1 MDQALIRFRRAAA
14 KENRDR
20 RTVRRRYSTRL
31 QRQAVEYWHTRQQQG
46 DGLRDVAESLGIA
59 PWSLHRWAR
68 AYAAHGQFH
77 PVQIVA
83 DAAAAA
89 AVAGTRLVVVMQAD
103 GLRVEG
109 LDVTAVA
116 QLLRL
121 LR

>member
-1 MDQALIRFRRAAA
+1 MDQALIRFRKAAA

-31 QRQAVEYWHTRQQQG
+31 QQQAVECWHTRQQQG
-46 DGLRDVAESLGIA
+46 DGMRDVAESLGVA

-68 AYAAHGQFH
+68 TYQTDGEFH
-77 PVQIVA
+77 PVQIV
-83 DAAAAA
+83 DDAA
-89 AVAGTRLVVVMQAD
+89 AVAVAEAGLVVVLQAD

-109 LDVTAVA
+109 LDVTAAA